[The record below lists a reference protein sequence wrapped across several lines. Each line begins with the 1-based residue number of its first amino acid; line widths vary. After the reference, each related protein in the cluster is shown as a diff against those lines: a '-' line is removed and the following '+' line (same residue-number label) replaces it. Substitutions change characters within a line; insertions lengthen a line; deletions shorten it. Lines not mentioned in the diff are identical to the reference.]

1 MGIVSLVGVW
11 NMSRALN
18 KVQLIGHVGKDPE
31 YTFTSGGTAVAT
43 FRLATSESWKDKNGA
58 LQESTDWHTIVVW
71 NSQYRNLADIV
82 HKMVH
87 RGSRI
92 YVEGKLKYRSYESRD
107 GSKRTVTEIIA
118 DSIILLDAKP
128 ATSENSPP
136 ISQEENNEE

>member
-1 MGIVSLVGVW
+1 
-11 NMSRALN
+11 MSRSLN

-92 YVEGKLKYRSYESRD
+92 YVEGKLKYRTYESRD

-128 ATSENSPP
+128 ATIEDSQP

>member
-1 MGIVSLVGVW
+1 MGIVSLAGVW

-71 NSQYRNLADIV
+71 NTQYRNLADIV

-87 RGSRI
+87 KGSRI
-92 YVEGKLKYRSYESRD
+92 YVEGKLKYRTFESRD

-118 DSIILLDAKP
+118 DSIILLDAKS
-128 ATSENSPP
+128 AHTDTGTQSISEE
-136 ISQEENNEE
+136 QNEE

>member
-1 MGIVSLVGVW
+1 
-11 NMSRALN
+11 MSRALN

-87 RGSRI
+87 KGSRI
-92 YVEGKLKYRSYESRD
+92 YVEGKLKYRTFESRD

-128 ATSENSPP
+128 ANTESGIQS
-136 ISQEENNEE
+136 ISEENNEE

>member
-1 MGIVSLVGVW
+1 
-11 NMSRALN
+11 MSRSLN

-87 RGSRI
+87 KGSRI
-92 YVEGKLKYRSYESRD
+92 YVEGKLKYRTFEKKTL
-107 GSKRTVTEIIA
+107 SKK
-118 DSIILLDAKP
+118 DSVSVFRKRHV
-128 ATSENSPP
+128 
-136 ISQEENNEE
+136 

>member
-1 MGIVSLVGVW
+1 MGIVSLAGVW

-87 RGSRI
+87 KGSRI
-92 YVEGKLKYRSYESRD
+92 YVEGKLKYRTFESRD

-128 ATSENSPP
+128 ANTESGIQS
-136 ISQEENNEE
+136 ISEENNEE

>member
-1 MGIVSLVGVW
+1 
-11 NMSRALN
+11 MSRSLN

-87 RGSRI
+87 KGSRI
-92 YVEGKLKYRSYESRD
+92 YVEGKLKYRTFESRD
-107 GSKRTVTEIIA
+107 GSKRTVTEIRA

-128 ATSENSPP
+128 ANLESGTQSISE
-136 ISQEENNEE
+136 EHNEE